1 MLSIKNYIKDKR
13 KVVRKRDEMVKK
25 ITRREMLALGAV
37 FAMTDFTQGSEAKT
51 VDYRKLPRWR
61 GFNLLNKFT
70 LQINK
75 PYDES
80 DFDLIAE
87 WGFDFVRLP
96 TSYLCWTISPGNYK
110 EDVLKEIDQAIAFGR
125 ERRIHVNLCLH
136 RAPGYCVNPP
146 KEPLDLWSDGE
157 EGVKAREQFAA
168 QWRMFSARYKGI
180 PSDQLSFDLVN
191 EPGSISA
198 SVYMRAM
205 KAAVDAIRAE
215 DPNRL
220 IIADGLYWGN
230 HPVPELAPLHIAQSA
245 RGYQPM
251 QISHYKAGWVSG
263 SDTWQTPTWP
273 LREGDKS
280 VIDKSWLRKNMIEP
294 FQNLQ
299 KMGVGVHVGE
309 WGAFNKTPHAVVIA
323 WMKDQLSL
331 WREAGWGWA
340 MWNLS
345 GSFGPLDSGR
355 QDVKYESYKGRQVD
369 KEMLDLLLA
378 DKV

>member
-1 MLSIKNYIKDKR
+1 
-13 KVVRKRDEMVKK
+13 MVNK
-25 ITRREMLALGAV
+25 ITRREMLAMGAV
-37 FAMTDFTQGSEAKT
+37 FAMTDFTKKSEAKK

-70 LQINK
+70 LQMNK

-96 TSYLCWTISPGNYK
+96 TSYLCWTISPGVYK
-110 EDVLKEIDQAIAFGR
+110 EDMLKEMDQAIAFGR

-157 EGVKAREQFAA
+157 DGVTAREQFAA
-168 QWRMFSARYKGI
+168 QWRMFSARYKDI

-198 SVYMRAM
+198 SVYVRAI
-205 KAAVDAIRAE
+205 KAAVDAIRSE

-230 HPVPELAPLHIAQSA
+230 HPVPELAPLHIAQST

-263 SDTWQTPTWP
+263 SDTWQAPTWP
-273 LREGDKS
+273 LNEGDKT
-280 VIDKSWLRKNMIEP
+280 VIDKNWLRKNMIEP

-309 WGAFNKTPHAVVIA
+309 WGAFNKTPHAVVIS

-340 MWNLS
+340 MWNFS

-355 QDVKYESYKGRQVD
+355 EDVKYENYKGRKVD
-369 KEMLDLLLA
+369 KEMLDLLMA